1 MKNWRFSLFP
11 LWNYSIWKISKPF
24 VWFFLCQQTVLL
36 KFEDFVEESR
46 TQTLIKTKIYRDSA
60 TSNIIISLLLNM
72 RPCAGL
78 PGSPLMLG
86 IWNVKSLLYLF
97 YDSHCRDRLGSGGW
111 GRRRGLECTWTNF
124 HCALCLGVV
133 GFVVFWI
140 FLLARRGILHC
151 HCQPLVAIRGLLCCW
166 FPASIPC
173 TRCELFP
180 LHIFFSINPGDTPS
194 GGIKYKS
201 NKIPFPL
208 LGLGLGTHWLSYTSW
223 HFIHSHDSVFDIFSL
238 PLFL

>member
-1 MKNWRFSLFP
+1 
-11 LWNYSIWKISKPF
+11 
-24 VWFFLCQQTVLL
+24 
-36 KFEDFVEESR
+36 
-46 TQTLIKTKIYRDSA
+46 
-60 TSNIIISLLLNM
+60 M
-72 RPCAGL
+72 RLCAGL

-180 LHIFFSINPGDTPS
+180 LHLHIFFSINPGDTPS